1 MHPSIHARQ
10 TPEKPAYRMAGSDLT
25 VSYRQ
30 LERRLET
37 GWTTRC
43 RLGSRVGGASSSS
56 R

>member
-30 LERRLET
+30 LDEGSNRLAQLLRRL
-37 GWTTRC
+37 G
-43 RLGSRVGGASSSS
+43 LRVGDRIALML
-56 R
+56 